1 VALFTQDF
9 IDHILEVVSNQH
21 RALGTALG
29 AEPTLTQPHDA
40 SGPLRAQLQLLVQV
54 ANGEIARSSMTRQTE
69 REVEAALAA
78 LLEAL
83 LGNALRVP
91 VRLSDA
97 FWRTEV
103 GTLASRVRWWLSA
116 DDLITI
122 SNAAALAF
130 GSNTQATRMRIVR
143 AIDSGLLD
151 WIPDP
156 SVANP
161 QHNRRVRRSQVERL
175 RDQRQLPA

>member
-1 VALFTQDF
+1 MALFTDAV
-9 IDHILEVVSNQH
+9 IDRILALVLQQH
-21 RALGTALG
+21 NALGGALG
-29 AEPTLTQPHDA
+29 AAPALAEPQEA
-40 SGPLRAQLQLLVQV
+40 RGPLRAQLQLLVRV
-54 ANGEIARSSMTRQTE
+54 ANGELAHSSVSRETE
-69 REVEAALAA
+69 REVESALTAV
-78 LLEAL
+78 LEAL
-83 LGNALRVP
+83 LGNALH
-91 VRLSDA
+91 VRIALPDA
-97 FWRTEV
+97 FWRTEI

-130 GSNTQATRMRIVR
+130 GSNSQATRMRIVR

-161 QHNRRVRRSQVERL
+161 QHNRRVLRSQVERL
-175 RDQRQLPA
+175 RDQRQLPI